1 MTAHPG
7 AQEAARTMT
16 TSNREP
22 RYEIVVRGEIGD
34 HFGLVF
40 ERMRLERV
48 DGTTVLTGPVLDQA
62 QLHGLIE
69 RIGELGLE
77 LISVN
82 ALLPPLLRGRTD
94 DDRP

>member
-1 MTAHPG
+1 MTG
-7 AQEAARTMT
+7 GDRDQ
-16 TSNREP
+16 
-22 RYEIVVRGEIGD
+22 RYEIVIRGEIGD

-40 ERMRLERV
+40 ERMALERR

-77 LISVN
+77 LVSVN
-82 ALLPPLLRGRTD
+82 ALPTHP
-94 DDRP
+94 